1 MDTPTFNNECTSP
14 LSNADFGIVYQMSK
28 RVLYK
33 KKKRDIIEYE
43 FFLTTRR
50 SFKLIARTF
59 SQEIS
64 RNIFP
69 IFFFLFHRRVGIRA
83 WKGSVNFSCK
93 KS

>member
-14 LSNADFGIVYQMSK
+14 LSNADFGIVYQISK

-33 KKKRDIIEYE
+33 KKKKGYYRIRI
-43 FFLTTRR
+43 FLTTRR